1 MARRVFTPW
10 LFSPAFDLGGFL
22 VPPLVSLLLCALLVL
37 RGGLSQPLGPLGWL
51 LAVVFVDAAHVY
63 ATAYRVYLNP
73 AELRRRPFLYS
84 AVPIGCYL
92 GGVLLHSVSALVFW
106 RTLAYLAVWHFV
118 RQQVGWI
125 KLSHRRDESVLP
137 HLRRLDRG
145 LDLLAI
151 YVGTL
156 YPIVHWH
163 SHLPRRISWFVDG
176 DFVRWLPP
184 GGSRLLWP
192 LYVAVAALWLLR
204 QLQRV
209 VLGEGL
215 NPSKLFV
222 MMGTW
227 ATWYVGI
234 IALDSD
240 VAFTLTNVLSH
251 GIPYV
256 LLVFRYRQGEQRKT
270 LQGLGMLG
278 ALLVFYAPLAL
289 VAFFEEG
296 LWDRLVW
303 HDHSA
308 IYPFSEVEL
317 SSGILAF
324 LSPLLAL
331 PQVTHYLLDGWI
343 WRGRENPDLGRN
355 LGLESAS

>member
-1 MARRVFTPW
+1 MARRLFTPW
-10 LFSPAFDLGGFL
+10 LFSPLFDLGGFL
-22 VPPLVSLLLCALLVL
+22 LPPLVSLLLCALLVL
-37 RGGLSQPLGPLGWL
+37 RGGLAQPLGPLGWL
-51 LAVVFVDAAHVY
+51 WAVVFVDAAHVY
-63 ATAYRVYLNP
+63 ATAHRVYLHP
-73 AELRRRPFLYS
+73 AELRRRPLLYA

-125 KLSHRRDESVLP
+125 KLSQNRDQAVLP
-137 HLRRLDRG
+137 QRRSIDRG

-156 YPIVHWH
+156 YPIVYWH

-176 DFVRWLPP
+176 DFVRWLP
-184 GGSRLLWP
+184 SELSLWLGP
-192 LYVAVAALWLLR
+192 LYVAAAVLWISR
-204 QLQRV
+204 QLQRAV
-209 VLGEGL
+209 SGEGL
-215 NPSKLFV
+215 NPSKLLV
-222 MMGTW
+222 MIGTW

-240 VAFTLTNVLSH
+240 VAFTLTNVLGH

-256 LLVFRYRQGEQRKT
+256 LLVFRYRQGEQGKT
-270 LQGLGMLG
+270 VQGRGLLL
-278 ALLVFYAPLAL
+278 ALLWFYLPLAL
-289 VAFFEEG
+289 FAFVEEG

-303 HDHSA
+303 HEHSVL
-308 IYPFSEVEL
+308 YPFSEVEL
-317 SSGILAF
+317 PSGVLAF

-343 WRGRENPDLGRN
+343 WRGRENPNLSRN
-355 LGLESAS
+355 LGLTSAP